1 MKSLFKF
8 ISALSII
15 LLCFTINI
23 SYAHSGR
30 TDSNGGHKDNKN
42 VSGLGSYHYHCGGHP
57 AHLHTNGVCP
67 YNSNA
72 STQNNNNNNTL
83 AKDMNTVT
91 EDITISNA
99 PAEMK
104 IGDTSKIDYNI
115 SASKGIA
122 NAQWKTSDDNI
133 ISIKSNG
140 TLCANKE
147 GQATITLSTNNT
159 SKSFDVHVSPI
170 EVNSITLLSE
180 DSKSE
185 LGHTTKIK
193 ATEDLKLQ
201 LGHTTKIKADIS
213 PNNSSFKDL
222 VWTSE
227 DNSIATVD
235 KYGEVKGVS
244 VGETKISATSH
255 NNLTASANVKIYEV
269 LPDDIKLDSEEIK
282 LDINDTYKIQCTVLP
297 VNSNSTNLEFKS
309 DDTNILTV
317 TTDGI
322 IQPVNEGITNVTVT
336 TSNGISKTITVK
348 IYSKKKH
355 QMIFL
360 CLFTGLTSTCVGVP
374 VWIKRKNK
382 PKDII

>member
-15 LLCFTINI
+15 LLCFTTNI

-42 VSGLGSYHYHCGGHP
+42 VSGLGNYHYHCGGHP
-57 AHLHTNGVCP
+57 AHLHTNGICP

-72 STQNNNNNNTL
+72 STQNNNTTIS
-83 AKDMNTVT
+83 KDMNTVT

-99 PAEMK
+99 PTEMK
-104 IGDTSKIDYNI
+104 IGNTSKIDYKI
-115 SASKGIA
+115 TASKGIT
-122 NAQWKTSDDNI
+122 NAQWKTSDNNI
-133 ISIKSNG
+133 VSIKSDG
-140 TLCANKE
+140 TLCANKQ

-180 DSKSE
+180 D
-185 LGHTTKIK
+185 
-193 ATEDLKLQ
+193 LKLQ
-201 LGHTTKIKADIS
+201 LGYTTKIKADIL
-213 PNNSSFKDL
+213 PNNASYKDL
-222 VWTSE
+222 VWTAE

-269 LPDDIKLDSEEIK
+269 LPDDITLDSEEIK

-297 VNSNSTNLEFKS
+297 ANSNNTNLEFKS

-322 IQPVNEGITNVTVT
+322 IQPVNEGTTNVTAT

-355 QMIFL
+355 QIIFMG
-360 CLFTGLTSTCVGVP
+360 LFTGLTSTCVGVP

-382 PKDII
+382 PKNII